1 MTLALAATLTVAAAL
16 LAAGVHL
23 IAWTLRGEPGRA
35 HHTEPTDT
43 EPEQ

>member
-35 HHTEPTDT
+35 HHTAPTDQ

>member
-1 MTLALAATLTVAAAL
+1 MTLGLAATLTVAAAL
-16 LAAGVHL
+16 LAVGIHL

-35 HHTEPTDT
+35 HHTAPTTT